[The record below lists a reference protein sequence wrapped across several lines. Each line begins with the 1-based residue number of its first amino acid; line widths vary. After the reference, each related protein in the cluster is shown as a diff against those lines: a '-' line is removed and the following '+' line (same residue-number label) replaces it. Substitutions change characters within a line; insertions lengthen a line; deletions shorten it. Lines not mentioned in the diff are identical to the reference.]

1 MTASLRYFGVLL
13 AKVFYALA
21 VGALGAVQAADT
33 AAYDRAF
40 KSGMKAKNI
49 PGAAYAI
56 VEMGEPLKT
65 GVYGTRAR
73 GKNLPITNDTV
84 FRLASVSKTFSSSL
98 VAMLVEEG
106 QLDLNTKISPFA
118 PAFQLKKR
126 GHAEQL
132 ELQHLLS
139 HSVGLIPNAYDNMI
153 EDGWDLPKI
162 LPRFRRLSPV
172 CAPGACYGYQN
183 IAFSLVK
190 PIVESTSDN
199 SFETL
204 IEQRILTP
212 LGMKNASIGLE
223 GYLAKTDR
231 AEPHVNTRRGWY
243 KTKVKPNYYRLS
255 PAAGVNASIS
265 DMVKWVES
273 YLGWYPEVISPAVID
288 MVTEKRIRTKRELY
302 KRQWRPYLADAHYGL
317 GWRIYDFG
325 DHEIIMHAGGVS
337 GFRSIVSFSPEL
349 GVGLVILMN
358 AESRIVDDLTAEF
371 WEERFNELPKKGTVA
386 AR

>member
-1 MTASLRYFGVLL
+1 MASILRPIVRIFASALCASLV
-13 AKVFYALA
+13 AALA
-21 VGALGAVQAADT
+21 GHAADT

-40 KSGMKAKNI
+40 KAGMKNKKI

-56 VEMGEPLKT
+56 VEMGKPLQMGT
-65 GVYGTRAR
+65 YGTRSK
-73 GKNLPITNDTV
+73 GKNLPVTTDTV

-98 VAMLVEEG
+98 VAMLIEEG
-106 QLDLNTKISPFA
+106 QLSLDTKVTPYA
-118 PAFQLKKR
+118 PAFQLKKK
-126 GHAEQL
+126 GHAERL

-162 LPRFRRLSPV
+162 LPRFKRLSPV
-172 CAPGACYGYQN
+172 CSPGACYGYQN

-199 SFETL
+199 SFEAL
-204 IEQRILTP
+204 IAQRILVP
-212 LGMKNASIGLE
+212 LGMKNASIGMD
-223 GYLAKTDR
+223 GYLGQTDR
-231 AEPHVNTRRGWY
+231 AEPHLNTRRGWY
-243 KTKVKPNYYRLS
+243 QTKVKPDYYRLS

-265 DMVKWVES
+265 DMVKWVEG
-273 YLGWYPEVISPAVID
+273 YLGWYPEVISPGVIE

-302 KRQWRPYLADAHYGL
+302 KRQWRPYLSDAHYGL

-325 DHEIIMHAGGVS
+325 DHEIIMHAGGVA
-337 GFRSIVSFSPEL
+337 GFRSIVSFSQEL

-371 WEERFNELPKKGTVA
+371 WEERFDEVA
-386 AR
+386 RNASTSAR

>member
-1 MTASLRYFGVLL
+1 MQRKVSIFFSGLVAVLVGSLV
-13 AKVFYALA
+13 AHA
-21 VGALGAVQAADT
+21 VDT
-33 AAYDRAF
+33 GTYDKTFMA
-40 KSGMKAKNI
+40 GMKAKKI

-56 VEMGEPLKT
+56 IEMGEPLKT
-65 GVYGTRAR
+65 GVYGTRAK
-73 GKNLPITNDTV
+73 GKNLPVTTDTV

-106 QLDLNTKISPFA
+106 QLSLDTKLSPFV
-118 PAFQLKKR
+118 PAFQLKKK
-126 GHAEQL
+126 GHAERL
-132 ELQHLLS
+132 ELRHLLS
-139 HSVGLIPNAYDNMI
+139 HSVGLTPNAYDNMI

-162 LPRFRRLSPV
+162 LPRFRRLSPI
-172 CAPGACYGYQN
+172 CGPGACYGYQN

-190 PIVESTSDN
+190 PIVESTSDS

-204 IEQRILTP
+204 IEKRLLTP
-212 LGMKNASIGLE
+212 LGMKNASIGID
-223 GYLAKTDR
+223 GYLAKADR

-265 DMVKWVES
+265 DMVKWVEG
-273 YLGWYPEVISPAVID
+273 YLGWYPEVLSPGVID
-288 MVTEKRIRTKRELY
+288 LVTEKRIRTKRELY

-337 GFRSIVSFSPEL
+337 GFRSIVSFSQEL
-349 GVGLVILMN
+349 GMGLVILMN

-371 WEERFNELPKKGTVA
+371 WQKQFKQIDMKAAVA

>member
-1 MTASLRYFGVLL
+1 MAGILRHIST
-13 AKVFYALA
+13 KVTSTLCALV
-21 VGALGAVQAADT
+21 VGAFATHAADT
-33 AAYDRAF
+33 ASYDREF
-40 KSGMKAKNI
+40 KAGMKAKNI

-56 VEMGEPLKT
+56 IEMGESLTT
-65 GVYGTRAR
+65 GVYGTRAK
-73 GKNLPITNDTV
+73 GKNLPITTDTV

-98 VAMLVEEG
+98 VAMLIEEG
-106 QLDLNTKISPFA
+106 QLSLDTKVSPFV
-118 PAFQLKKR
+118 PAFQLKKK
-126 GHAEQL
+126 GHAERL
-132 ELQHLLS
+132 ELGHLLS

-162 LPRFRRLSPV
+162 LPRFKRLSPV

-199 SFETL
+199 SFEAL
-204 IEQRILTP
+204 IEQRILNP
-212 LGMKNASIGLE
+212 LGMKNASIGLD
-223 GYLAKTDR
+223 GYLAQPDR

-243 KTKVKPNYYRLS
+243 KTKVKPNYYNLS

-273 YLGWYPEVISPAVID
+273 YLGWYPEVISPGVIE

-302 KRQWRPYLADAHYGL
+302 KRQWRPYLADAYYGL

-325 DHEIIMHAGGVS
+325 DHEIVMHAGGVS

-371 WEERFNELPKKGTVA
+371 WEDRFKNLPKKAAVA

>member
-1 MTASLRYFGVLL
+1 MTGFVRYITIIFASF
-13 AKVFYALA
+13 ACVFL
-21 VGALGAVQAADT
+21 VGIFSVSAADT
-33 AAYDRAF
+33 AAYDKAF
-40 KSGMKAKNI
+40 KASMKAKKI

-56 VEMGEPLKT
+56 VEMGEPLQT
-65 GVYGTRAR
+65 GVYGTRAK

-98 VAMLVEEG
+98 VAMLIDEG
-106 QLDLNTKISPFA
+106 QLNLDTKVSPFA
-118 PAFQLKKR
+118 PTFQLKKK
-126 GHAEQL
+126 GHAERL

-162 LPRFRRLSPV
+162 LPRFKRLSPV
-172 CAPGACYGYQN
+172 CGPGVCYGYQN

-212 LGMKNASIGLE
+212 LGMKNASIGLD
-223 GYLAKTDR
+223 GYLAKEDR

-302 KRQWRPYLADAHYGL
+302 KRQWRPYLTDAHYGL
-317 GWRIYDFG
+317 GWRIYEFG
-325 DHEIIMHAGGVS
+325 DHEIVMHAGGVS

-371 WEERFNELPKKGTVA
+371 WDERFKGFAKKASVA